1 MFVYVLKVCGL
12 PLDTDALMLLDTEFD
27 LSDRNH
33 ENAVQVGDVLTIANP
48 GRNGELF
55 FEKELKQLGQSFTV
69 LSRAGFHFQVLRK
82 RYNGEYKLVADYSAF
97 LKSGRKNWR
106 EEKLR
111 VDAASES
118 LESFL
123 CQEASSED
131 MEVLRPLFPPDVNR
145 LLRDTE
151 TGVMKG
157 SEMLQS
163 AFPSMKGSDARRIFY
178 QMQVLFERRAGKWKN
193 RLGCAWVSIYFIM
206 SVLVGIAVYDWLT
219 ETINLHGLIS
229 APLAFVLGLVPFL
242 GSILAYISAT
252 SLWDWSSLSAFIV
265 FFWYYLPIMY
275 LIAMLLIATFR
286 GEGKSTL
293 QRLLGKNKLESGK
306 DPDEDD
312 D

>member
-12 PLDTDALMLLDTEFD
+12 PQDSDALKLLETELG
-27 LSDRNH
+27 LSERSHD
-33 ENAVQVGDVLTIANP
+33 NALQIGDELTVANP

-55 FEKELKQLGQSFTV
+55 FDKELKNLGNSFTV
-69 LSRAGFHFQVLRK
+69 LSRAGFQFQILRK

-97 LKSGRKNWR
+97 LKAGRKDWR
-106 EEKLR
+106 EEKIR

-123 CQEASSED
+123 CQEASAED
-131 MEVLRPLFPPDVNR
+131 MEVLRPLFPPDVNH
-145 LLRDTE
+145 LLRDNE

-163 AFPSMKGSDARRIFY
+163 AFPSIKGADARRVFY
-178 QMQVLFERRAGKWKN
+178 QMQLLFERRAGKWKN
-193 RLGCAWVSIYFIM
+193 RLGCAWVSVYFIM

-252 SLWDWSSLSAFIV
+252 SLWDWSSLSAFLV
-265 FFWYYLPIMY
+265 FFWYYLPIIY
-275 LIAMLLIATFR
+275 LIVMLLIATFR
-286 GEGKSTL
+286 GEGKSAW
-293 QRLLGKNKLESGK
+293 QRFMGKSKLENGK